1 MKKFLGLMLVCILV
15 LSLSACFESPTQTPI
30 KDNDSPSTSTEEPS
44 TPSLEP
50 EDQDVAEDPDVTIEE
65 TILLDQDGLVI
76 TAKKLVDDPIW
87 GIGLQVLIENN
98 TEDNLGVQC
107 NSLIVNNYMITDLFS
122 SSVAA
127 GKKANETIYLSSTEL
142 EAAGIKTISDIVVS
156 FHVFE
161 DDSYSTLFDTDEIEI
176 QTSAYGTVEQPAMD
190 DGKELFNQDGIR
202 IIGRYVEEDS
212 FWGAGVLLFIENN
225 YGENI
230 IVQCDNMSINGFM
243 VTPYFSSTVNDGRMA
258 LSDITILSSDLE
270 DNGIEKI
277 EDIELVFHIINP
289 DTFATIFETDPIAFS
304 TN

>member
-1 MKKFLGLMLVCILV
+1 MMKKFLGLMLVCILV

-289 DTFATIFETDPIAFS
+289 DTFEIGRAHV
-304 TN
+304 